1 MKLLLSI
8 VQYTE
13 YNFYSILQTQKVVAR
28 AHLFPAEAPRTYT
41 PPCTTPW
48 KNSFLLLLLLPTF
61 LVFFCSCREFQEFVW
76 SMNVHSLF
84 H

>member
-41 PPCTTPW
+41 PPCTPW

-61 LVFFCSCREFQEFVW
+61 LVFF
-76 SMNVHSLF
+76 VHVENFKNLF
-84 H
+84 GA

>member
-13 YNFYSILQTQKVVAR
+13 YDFYSILQTQKVVAR

-41 PPCTTPW
+41 PPCTPW

-61 LVFFCSCREFQEFVW
+61 LGVFF
-76 SMNVHSLF
+76 VHVENFKNLF
-84 H
+84 GA

>member
-41 PPCTTPW
+41 PPCTPW

-61 LVFFCSCREFQEFVW
+61 LGFFFVHVE
-76 SMNVHSLF
+76 NFKNLF
-84 H
+84 GA